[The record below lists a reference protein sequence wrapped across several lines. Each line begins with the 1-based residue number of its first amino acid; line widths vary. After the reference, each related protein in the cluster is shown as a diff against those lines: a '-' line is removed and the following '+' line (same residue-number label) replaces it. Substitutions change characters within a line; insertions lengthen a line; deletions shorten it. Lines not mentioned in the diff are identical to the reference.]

1 MNTEAELRKTLGDG
15 LKLNEPLRDHSS
27 IHVGGVADFFY
38 EAHEV
43 ADLAR
48 ACSAA
53 YEIDLPFLVLG
64 GGYNIIPSEAG
75 FPGLI
80 ILNKTDNVIFS
91 LDSSTVIVDS
101 GVSLGRLINLAAG
114 RDCGGLEFLAGV
126 PGTVGGA
133 IYGNA
138 GATEQAIGD
147 YVKSV
152 TLLIPENGKMVAV
165 KKDKN
170 YMNFSYRTTYLK
182 SNFKES
188 IYKPVILTA
197 TIQLVQRR
205 KDEIMRMLRNNIA
218 KKMERQPVREFSA
231 GSFFKNPK
239 DQAAGSLLEKAGVKK
254 MKVGDATFSGKHANF
269 LINKKNAS
277 ANDIRTLAEKAKEAV
292 REKFDVN
299 LEEEVEYIGKW

>member
-1 MNTEAELRKTLGDG
+1 MNTEEALRKVLGSD
-15 LKLNEPLRDHSS
+15 LKTNEPLRDYAS

-38 EAHEV
+38 VAKEV

-64 GGYNIIPSEAG
+64 GGYNVVPSEAG
-75 FPGLI
+75 FPGLV

-101 GVSLGRLINLAAG
+101 GVALSRLINLAAG

-138 GATEQAIGD
+138 GAVDQAIGD

-152 TLLIPENGKMVAV
+152 TLLVPENDKMVAT

-170 YMNFSYRTTYLK
+170 YMNFSYRTTHLK
-182 SNFKES
+182 SDFKDS
-188 IYKPVILTA
+188 KYKPVILTA

-218 KKMERQPVREFSA
+218 RKLDKQPVCEFSA

-239 DQAAGSLLEKAGVKK
+239 DQSAGMLLEKAGAKK
-254 MKVGDATFSGKHANF
+254 MKVGGATFSGKHANF

-277 ANDIRTLAEKAKEAV
+277 ANDIRTLAEQAKAAV
-292 REKFDVN
+292 RDKYDVN